1 MKPNFFE
8 AINWITTQDRVEEFA
23 KLMDSVVSSIKQK
36 YNQTNE
42 RSLSQ
47 KYISSDLKLER
58 SGKHHGYDE
67 WKQKRKSK
75 K

>member
-67 WKQKRKSK
+67 WKQKKKSK